1 MRERREQRLLK
12 EEKEDGP
19 GPQPPGPHHR
29 AGLQLREGTPARH
42 GVGECR
48 LPELLRAT
56 SSEASGGQA
65 ARRASTGLP
74 VVFVRHPEHLLRI
87 DAAINLKCISGCGAG
102 CFLKCHGGQ
111 VKAVTPLNI
120 FPCV

>member
-1 MRERREQRLLK
+1 MQIRWKEGVRERREQRLLK

-42 GVGECR
+42 GAGECR

-56 SSEASGGQA
+56 SSEASGGRA
-65 ARRASTGLP
+65 ARRASTGLS
-74 VVFVRHPEHLLRI
+74 LLCLS
-87 DAAINLKCISGCGAG
+87 D
-102 CFLKCHGGQ
+102 
-111 VKAVTPLNI
+111 TLNTYLGSMQQSI
-120 FPCV
+120 